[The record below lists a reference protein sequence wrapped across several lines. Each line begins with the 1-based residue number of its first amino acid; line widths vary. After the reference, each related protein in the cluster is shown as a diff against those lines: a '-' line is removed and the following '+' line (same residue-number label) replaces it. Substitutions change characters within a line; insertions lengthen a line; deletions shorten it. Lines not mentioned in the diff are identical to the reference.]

1 MAVHEYR
8 TESGYRPT
16 GLANTASPHLA
27 ADDLYNAAIEK
38 LAPAQRELLAVALSG
53 VGHHLLDQSGDRIG
67 KVVGVLV
74 DRETGTPQ
82 WLAVHARH
90 RREASVGLPT
100 TGLSNAGGHLWTPLD
115 ATLVRSAPIIT
126 TGRVS
131 GRVEQAL
138 CRYYRLPLTRG
149 AAKGRW
155 ERRAT
160 CGRAFRDP
168 DNPVVI
174 RWLPGPRGDLR

>member
-16 GLANTASPHLA
+16 RLGDAGPPHLA
-27 ADDLYNAAIEK
+27 ADDIYTAVIDR
-38 LAPAQRELLAVALSG
+38 LAPGQREQLGVALAG
-53 VGHHLLDQSGDRIG
+53 LGHHLLDHSGDRIG

-74 DRETGTPQ
+74 DRETGAPQ
-82 WLAVHARH
+82 WLAVHARN
-90 RREASVGLPT
+90 RREASVGVPT
-100 TGLSNAGGHLWTPLD
+100 AGLSNAGGHLWTALD
-115 ATLVRSAPIIT
+115 ASLVRSAPIVGN
-126 TGRVS
+126 GRIS
-131 GRVEQAL
+131 GRIEQAL

-168 DNPVVI
+168 DNPSLI
-174 RWLPGPRGDLR
+174 RWLPGPRGDGR

>member
-1 MAVHEYR
+1 MAVREYR
-8 TESGYRPT
+8 MESGYRPT
-16 GLANTASPHLA
+16 ELGHTAPPHLA
-27 ADDLYNAAIEK
+27 ADDIYTAAIEK
-38 LAPAQRELLAVALSG
+38 LEPDHRELLGVALSG
-53 VGHHLLDQSGDRIG
+53 LGHHLLDHSGDRIG
-67 KVVGVLV
+67 KIVGVLV
-74 DRETGTPQ
+74 DRETGAPQ

-90 RREASVGLPT
+90 RREAGVGVPAA
-100 TGLSNAGGHLWTPLD
+100 GLSNAGGHLWTPLD
-115 ATLVRSAPIIT
+115 ATLVRNAPIVGN
-126 TGRVS
+126 GRIS
-131 GRVEQAL
+131 GRIEQAL

-168 DNPVVI
+168 DNQVLI